1 MALDYASR
9 TDRRLAAVMFTDMVG
24 YSALAERNESLAL
37 ELLNDHQKILRQ
49 IFPSFGGK
57 EIKLTGDGFFIE
69 FTSIVEAVNCAV
81 AIQTTLFERNFSV
94 DEDRKLQIRIG
105 LHLGDILDSADD
117 RFGNEV
123 NIAARIEPFAKP
135 GGICVSQQ
143 VADQIGSKIDLSLQR
158 LGRIR
163 LKNIHDPLAVYR
175 VVMPWEPKPGEFLR
189 RFFGKF
195 SIKGPSSLEGALL
208 GLQVTGVLAVL
219 GFVFASLWHPI
230 ILKVDRDA
238 SRSIASTEETPVRR
252 LELPKEWQY
261 ALGTDEERDTKWNPF
276 DVTKHFHTRTS

>member
-1 MALDYASR
+1 MALDHPSR

-24 YSALAERNESLAL
+24 YSALSERNESLAL
-37 ELLNDHQKILRQ
+37 NCSTNTRKSCARFSRLSAEKKSNSPATASSSNSRA
-49 IFPSFGGK
+49 SSRR
-57 EIKLTGDGFFIE
+57 
-69 FTSIVEAVNCAV
+69 SIARSRFK
-81 AIQTTLFERNFSV
+81 QRLFERNFSV
-94 DEDRKLQIRIG
+94 DEERKLQIRIG

-143 VADQIGSKIDLSLQR
+143 VADQIGSKIELSLQR

-163 LKNIHDPLAVYR
+163 LKNIRDPMAVYR

-189 RFFGKF
+189 RLFGKF

-208 GLQVTGVLAVL
+208 GRSSHGHARRSWPSSSP
-219 GFVFASLWHPI
+219 VFGI
-230 ILKVDRDA
+230 
-238 SRSIASTEETPVRR
+238 RS
-252 LELPKEWQY
+252 
-261 ALGTDEERDTKWNPF
+261 F
-276 DVTKHFHTRTS
+276 